1 MLSDTVARIIVVI
14 AVVVESL
21 NIIVVSVQETVM
33 DMDVFIMGVMV
44 VFVKGVTLVVA

>member
-1 MLSDTVARIIVVI
+1 MLSDKVARIIVVI

-33 DMDVFIMGVMV
+33 DMDVFIMEVMV
-44 VFVKGVTLVVA
+44 VLTGV